1 MKKVERR
8 IVFDEDAAALLLQ
21 LAGGPRKQGAYLST
35 LIRRAARE
43 QTVEAR
49 IHTLEQELA
58 RLKAD
63 LAASPT
69 YKEHV
74 HG

>member
-8 IVFDEDAAALLLQ
+8 IVFDEDAATLLLQ
-21 LAGGPRKQGAYLST
+21 LAGGPRKQGIYLSE

-43 QTVEAR
+43 QMVDAR
-49 IHTLEQELA
+49 LRALEQELA
-58 RLKAD
+58 RLKAGLGVSSTD
-63 LAASPT
+63 E
-69 YKEHV
+69 EHL